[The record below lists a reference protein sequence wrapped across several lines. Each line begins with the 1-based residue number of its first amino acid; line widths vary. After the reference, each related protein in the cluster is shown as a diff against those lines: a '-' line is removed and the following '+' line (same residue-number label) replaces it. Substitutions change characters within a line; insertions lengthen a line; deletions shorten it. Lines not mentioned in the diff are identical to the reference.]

1 MPITIRSR
9 LLLLVLSVL
18 LPAVAASGW
27 LIERTYAAERDALE
41 RNLRDTSRALSMVV
55 DRELVQRASI
65 ARVLA
70 VSRVLERPGPL
81 TPSELTAFEQ
91 QARRALQGLSGWVEL
106 SSPEAQLVN
115 TRLSEPT
122 RSRPRPPEAPALADV
137 ASVGALEPVGG
148 PGGELHAPIVQPVQ
162 RDGRTV
168 LNVTITILPRELQS
182 IVDLQRLPPGWI
194 GAVLDKRG
202 AVVARHPGGSAFT
215 GRPSGED
222 LQQLLAQKREGVFE
236 SVSLDG
242 SPVTGYF
249 STSPQGWSYVT
260 AMPRPQ
266 VAGQLPP
273 IAAQLA
279 AGALVMLGV
288 AVLSALWLARRIDG
302 PVLKLQDSARQL
314 QAGEPVAP
322 AETGIT
328 ELDAVAAALADA
340 SRAVQQNQAE
350 LERQVADAVAA
361 TRAAEQHVS
370 RGQRT
375 EALGRLT
382 GGVAHDFNNLLGV
395 ISNSAHLIQRHPAAD
410 ELRVPLSAVLRS
422 VEAGSR
428 LTQHLVRIAGR
439 HPARPAQLDLR
450 QFLPEV
456 QELMKLVLG
465 KRIELDV
472 SIAPGTAKVTVDA
485 SELELALINLS
496 LNARDALPSG
506 GHVWLAAGN
515 ASPEDSDGM
524 PAGDYVQISVSD
536 DGAGIAED
544 VVERVFEPFFTTKG
558 VGQGTGLGLAQV
570 QGFCTQ
576 AGGRARLASTQGVGT
591 AVMLLLPAAHAV
603 AADQRPQAKPTA
615 AATPASSEGDRR
627 LNGARVLLVEDNA
640 ELASVTS
647 ALLRTYGCVVQ
658 TARSPAQALA
668 LTTSDSAFDVV
679 LSDVVMPGD
688 MDGLGLAR
696 ELRRRYP
703 ALPVVLISGYSSAL
717 QAAQEFTVLH
727 KPCTPEQ
734 LTAALADALA
744 APRHQ
749 EPAGAAGT
757 KI

>member
-18 LPAVAASGW
+18 LPAVAAAGW
-27 LIERTYAAERDALE
+27 LIERTYAAEREAVE

-70 VSRVLERPGPL
+70 VSRSLEQPGTL
-81 TPSELTAFEQ
+81 SPSELSAFEQ

-106 SSPEAQLVN
+106 VSPEAQLVN
-115 TRLSEPT
+115 TRSGEPT
-122 RSRPRPPEAPALADV
+122 RVRPRPPGAPPLADV
-137 ASVGALEPVGG
+137 ASVGALEPLGG
-148 PGGELHAPIVQPVQ
+148 DAGELHAPIVQPVQ
-162 RDGRTV
+162 RDGHTV

-194 GAVLDKRG
+194 GAVVDNRG

-222 LQQLLAQKREGVFE
+222 LRKLLGEKREGLFE

-242 SPVTGYF
+242 TPVTGYF
-249 STSPQGWSYVT
+249 STSPQGWSYIT

-288 AVLSALWLARRIDG
+288 AVLSALWLARRIDA
-302 PVLKLQDSARQL
+302 PVLQLQESARQL
-314 QAGEPVAP
+314 QAGQPVAP
-322 AETGIT
+322 AQTGIT

-340 SRAVQQNQAE
+340 SRAVQENQAE

-395 ISNSAHLIQRHPAAD
+395 ISNSAHLIQRHPAAE

-439 HPARPAQLDLR
+439 HPARPGQLDLR

-472 SIAPGTAKVTVDA
+472 TIPAGTHKVTVDA
-485 SELELALINLS
+485 SELELALINLA
-496 LNARDALPSG
+496 LNARDALPAG

-515 ASPEDSDGM
+515 ATAEDCAGM
-524 PAGDYVQISVSD
+524 PAGNYVQISVSD

-576 AGGRARLASTQGVGT
+576 AGGRARLASTPGVGT
-591 AVMLLLPAAHAV
+591 AVMLLLPAV
-603 AADQRPQAKPTA
+603 A
-615 AATPASSEGDRR
+615 AATSSEPRSQQAPSSPAAKPAQADGDHR
-627 LNGARVLLVEDNA
+627 LKGTRILLVEDNA
-640 ELASVTS
+640 ELANVTS
-647 ALLRTYGCVVQ
+647 ALLRAYGCDVQ

-668 LTTSDSAFDVV
+668 LMTSETAFDIV
-679 LSDVVMPGD
+679 LSDVIMPGD

-703 ALPVVLISGYSSAL
+703 TLPVVLISGYSSAL
-717 QAAQEFTVLH
+717 HAAQEFTVLH

-734 LTAALADALA
+734 LTGALSDALA
-744 APRHQ
+744 APPQ
-749 EPAGAAGT
+749 QA
-757 KI
+757 

>member
-1 MPITIRSR
+1 
-9 LLLLVLSVL
+9 
-18 LPAVAASGW
+18 
-27 LIERTYAAERDALE
+27 
-41 RNLRDTSRALSMVV
+41 
-55 DRELVQRASI
+55 
-65 ARVLA
+65 
-70 VSRVLERPGPL
+70 
-81 TPSELTAFEQ
+81 
-91 QARRALQGLSGWVEL
+91 
-106 SSPEAQLVN
+106 
-115 TRLSEPT
+115 
-122 RSRPRPPEAPALADV
+122 
-137 ASVGALEPVGG
+137 
-148 PGGELHAPIVQPVQ
+148 
-162 RDGRTV
+162 
-168 LNVTITILPRELQS
+168 
-182 IVDLQRLPPGWI
+182 
-194 GAVLDKRG
+194 
-202 AVVARHPGGSAFT
+202 
-215 GRPSGED
+215 
-222 LQQLLAQKREGVFE
+222 
-236 SVSLDG
+236 
-242 SPVTGYF
+242 
-249 STSPQGWSYVT
+249 
-260 AMPRPQ
+260 
-266 VAGQLPP
+266 
-273 IAAQLA
+273 
-279 AGALVMLGV
+279 ALVMLGV
-288 AVLSALWLARRIDG
+288 AVLSALWLARRIDT
-302 PVLKLQDSARQL
+302 PVLELQESARRL

-322 AETGIT
+322 AQTGIT
-328 ELDAVAAALADA
+328 ELDAVATALADA
-340 SRAVQQNQAE
+340 SRAVQHNQAE
-350 LERQVADAVAA
+350 LERQVSDAVAA

-395 ISNSAHLIQRHPAAD
+395 ISNSAHLIQRHPAAE

-439 HPARPAQLDLR
+439 HPARPGQLDLR

-465 KRIELDV
+465 KRVELDV

-515 ASPEDSDGM
+515 AGPEDCAGM

-536 DGAGIAED
+536 DGAGIAEEI
-544 VVERVFEPFFTTKG
+544 VERVFEPFFTTKG

-576 AGGRARLASTQGVGT
+576 AGGRARLASTPGVGT
-591 AVMLLLPAAHAV
+591 AVMLLLPAARAV
-603 AADQRPQAKPTA
+603 ASDNRHQPRA
-615 AATPASSEGDRR
+615 AAVTKPPLSESDQR
-627 LNGARVLLVEDNA
+627 LNGIQVLLVEDNA

-658 TARSPAQALA
+658 TARSPAQALT
-668 LTTSDSAFDVV
+668 LMTRESAFDIV

-717 QAAQEFTVLH
+717 QAAQEFTVLQ
-727 KPCTPEQ
+727 KPCTPEK

-744 APRHQ
+744 APRQ
-749 EPAGAAGT
+749 VESRPG
-757 KI
+757 